1 MENNLLNIKKH
12 GMSRREFLWLASM
25 SAVGVTIGC
34 ETSPITGEL
43 QFLLISEDSEIRI
56 DKQHSPHQLSADYG
70 TLQDKTLSG
79 YIDQTGRK
87 ISTLTHRPHMPYSF
101 HGVNATYV
109 NAYAFPG
116 GTIAA
121 TRGILLALED
131 EAELAALLGH
141 ELGHVN
147 ARHTAQRMSRGV
159 LANLLVS
166 GVAAYIRAESAAHAR
181 LASKIGM
188 IGAGALLAS
197 YNRDDEREADALGL
211 EYMVR
216 AGYNPKGLVELMDML
231 RNMSKRRPNVVE
243 LMFATHP
250 MSDERYRAAVK
261 AIEEKYRNAQKYPL
275 HKERYMDY
283 TVRLRAIRAAIEE
296 MQNGEREMARE
307 RYRDAEIHFQNALKQ
322 APEDY
327 AGLLMMSKC
336 QMAQGRYTMAQRYI
350 DKAKL
355 VYPEEAQAYHLSGF
369 AKIKRNNY
377 DSAYEEFIMYEKLL
391 PGNPNTIFFKGLSLE
406 GMQRFDESAKK
417 YYRYLQLVRTG
428 AYAKHA
434 YRRLVEWGYIK
445 P

>member
-1 MENNLLNIKKH
+1 
-12 GMSRREFLWLASM
+12 
-25 SAVGVTIGC
+25 
-34 ETSPITGEL
+34 
-43 QFLLISEDSEIRI
+43 
-56 DKQHSPHQLSADYG
+56 
-70 TLQDKTLSG
+70 
-79 YIDQTGRK
+79 
-87 ISTLTHRPHMPYSF
+87 
-101 HGVNATYV
+101 
-109 NAYAFPG
+109 
-116 GTIAA
+116 
-121 TRGILLALED
+121 
-131 EAELAALLGH
+131 
-141 ELGHVN
+141 
-147 ARHTAQRMSRGV
+147 
-159 LANLLVS
+159 
-166 GVAAYIRAESAAHAR
+166 
-181 LASKIGM
+181 
-188 IGAGALLAS
+188 
-197 YNRDDEREADALGL
+197 
-211 EYMVR
+211 
-216 AGYNPKGLVELMDML
+216 
-231 RNMSKRRPNVVE
+231 
-243 LMFATHP
+243 
-250 MSDERYRAAVK
+250 
-261 AIEEKYRNAQKYPL
+261 
-275 HKERYMDY
+275 
-283 TVRLRAIRAAIEE
+283 
-296 MQNGEREMARE
+296 MARE